1 MKKITLTFVFFL
13 IAIPMLANSA
23 IRDAEMDGYFRELAA
38 PLYEVA
44 GVADGKVE
52 VNGRTNWNAFVM
64 AGRIVH
70 MNAGLIMAAP
80 GPNVLRGVLAHEIG
94 HIAAGHVARR
104 LEFQRDTRFL
114 SIAGAL
120 LGAAGGLAGSGDVVG
135 SGVMTGM
142 GLQASANLAFSRA
155 HEAAADQAGRKFL
168 TEIGED
174 PKGLS
179 MFLDMLDRQSGRN
192 RSDILQYISTH
203 PMTPDRISMLESTP
217 DPSGLVDSDN
227 TKLMHTH
234 RRVQAKLKGFLMDP
248 NAVLRSYANE
258 TDIPALMGKAIAY
271 NRLGR
276 SQDRDAMLKQ
286 LDQKDP
292 NNPYNLD
299 LAAELYYTSGEL
311 QRSCATYAQA
321 HKARPQNPIIA
332 LGQAKCLAKAS
343 GEEKQAAVTL
353 LLRFEP
359 NLSDLVSYWTL
370 LARTYD
376 ELGNQGRAEAV
387 TAELRLRQGKKDDA
401 LWFAKRANQ
410 SLQPGDPWHAR
421 MQDIISSLDRG

>member
-1 MKKITLTFVFFL
+1 MIHITKIFMFLL
-13 IAIPMLANSA
+13 IALPMTANSA
-23 IRDAEMDGYFRELAA
+23 IRDAEMDGYFRQLAD
-38 PLYEVA
+38 PLFKVA
-44 GVADGKVE
+44 GVTEGKVE
-52 VNGRTNWNAFVM
+52 VNGRTDWNAFVM

-104 LEFQRDTRFL
+104 QEFQRDTRLL

-135 SGVMTGM
+135 SGVMAGM

-174 PKGLS
+174 PRGLS
-179 MFLDMLDRQSGRN
+179 MFLNMLDRQSGRN
-192 RSDILQYISTH
+192 RNEVLQYISTH
-203 PMTPDRISMLESTP
+203 PMTPDRISMLEGTP
-217 DPSGLVDSDN
+217 NPKNLVDSDD
-227 TKLMHTH
+227 TDLMTTH
-234 RRVQAKLKGFLMDP
+234 KRIQAKLKGFLMDP

-258 TDIPALMGKAIAY
+258 EDVPALMGKAIAY

-276 SQDRDAMLKQ
+276 GAERDSMLGQ
-286 LDQKDP
+286 LNQKDP
-292 NNPYNLD
+292 NNPYNWD
-299 LAAELYYTSGEL
+299 LEAELYYTSGDIK
-311 QRSCATYAQA
+311 RACTIYDKA
-321 HKARPQNPIIA
+321 HKALTDNPIIA
-332 LGQAKCLAKAS
+332 LGQAKCLTQGNAERKKA
-343 GEEKQAAVTL
+343 AIAL
-353 LLRFEP
+353 LTRFEP
-359 NLSDLVSYWTL
+359 NLHDLVTYWTL

-376 ELGNQGRAEAV
+376 EVGNRGRAEAV
-387 TAELRLRQGKKDDA
+387 TAELRYRQGKKEDA

-410 SLQPGDPWHAR
+410 SLLPGDPWHAR